1 MSLLGIYPKNVAG
14 QEWNDLDENIEFLR
28 NKEQGRKNV
37 LWPTWQLKG
46 NVYLKFSHGDIL
58 QINGEIARKQ

>member
-37 LWPTWQLKG
+37 L
-46 NVYLKFSHGDIL
+46 
-58 QINGEIARKQ
+58 